1 MPLCP
6 QITNTPITV
15 TQTADFTVSSVVPLI
30 ADSTDGLANNIESI
44 EILADG
50 KTKVYR
56 ANDEPTGAG
65 INNGD
70 LWIDI
75 NDGNKLYVRTGGVWV
90 TAQDGA
96 IGTAQAA
103 ADAAAAAA
111 AAAQAEA
118 DAAAA
123 AAAAAQA
130 TANSAAAAAGAAQAD
145 ATEALAD
152 AVTAY
157 TAAIGSLQPS
167 ANTIVNAQNQMTAIN
182 GTGITVFSGASSTT
196 GSRIV
201 LNSLGL
207 AAYGPGN
214 SFSITNAVGNGTTVT
229 YTASGHTFV
238 VGSTVTVSDLAP
250 AGYNGTF
257 LITAIVAGSTFT
269 VSNTTTA
276 TVTDSN
282 GIAYGPGRS
291 VNITNAVGNG
301 STVTYTASGHGYS
314 VGTSVTISGLA
325 PDGYNGTFL
334 ITSVVA
340 GSTFTVSNGT
350 TATLT
355 DSSGVAQTATLAISA
370 TTGNAVFQGSIT
382 GSTIIG
388 GTLNIAGKAI
398 IDSTGLLTATGATI
412 QGTVNA
418 EAGYFGTPT
427 NGFSINSTGM
437 VGVGNG
443 VISGGTISGTTFT
456 NGSTFS
462 VTSAGVLTAT
472 SGTIGG
478 TTMTSTTLTGGTIQ
492 TSSGSSA
499 VILNGASNALQFK
512 AGGNVVCNM
521 LNFSSSGALWHY
533 GSTPDSTGASYP
545 FVKISSSLASLD
557 ASSSQSI
564 SAGANG
570 NLVVGQTTYSGG
582 THTFSNTL
590 TANSSLNAN
599 SGVTVAGAP
608 IYTGDATTTA
618 STQTEGI
625 SLTQGGTV
633 SARRSNNNPLNLHIF
648 DVTAG
653 TGTSVPVIQFIRN
666 GTNRGTLEVFGN
678 TTAPTLVG
686 SSDYRL
692 KENIRDYTESLDKL
706 LATKVRVFNEVED
719 ADHND
724 VIGFVAHEFAEV
736 FPNMV
741 NGEKDAVDI
750 EGNPIY
756 QKLGYTNL
764 IPHLVGAIQA
774 LHKEVQTLKGE

>member
-6 QITNTPITV
+6 QITNTPVTV
-15 TQTADFTVSSVVPLI
+15 TQTGDFVVTSVVPLI
-30 ADSTDGLANNIESI
+30 ADTTDGLANNFESI

-56 ANDEPTGAG
+56 QAAEPTGAG
-65 INNGD
+65 INDGD
-70 LWIDI
+70 LWIDTD
-75 NDGNKLYVRTGGVWV
+75 DGNKLYVRVSGAWV
-90 TAQDGA
+90 SAQDAA

-103 ADAAAAAA
+103 ANAAAAAA
-111 AAAQAEA
+111 
-118 DAAAA
+118 
-123 AAAAAQA
+123 
-130 TANSAAAAAGAAQAD
+130 GVAQAD

-152 AVTAY
+152 AAIAY

-182 GTGITVFSGASSTT
+182 GTGITVYSGASATS
-196 GSRIV
+196 GARVV

-207 AAYGPGN
+207 AAYGSGSSVN
-214 SFSITNAVGNGTTVT
+214 ITAVSGNGTNVT
-229 YTASGHTFV
+229 YTASGHSFT
-238 VGSTVTVSDLAP
+238 VGQSITVSELAP
-250 AGYNGTF
+250 AGYNGSF
-257 LITAIVAGSTFT
+257 VITSVVASTSFT
-269 VSNTTTA
+269 VANTTTA
-276 TVTDSN
+276 TVTDAN
-282 GIAYGPGRS
+282 
-291 VNITNAVGNG
+291 
-301 STVTYTASGHGYS
+301 
-314 VGTSVTISGLA
+314 
-325 PDGYNGTFL
+325 
-334 ITSVVA
+334 
-340 GSTFTVSNGT
+340 
-350 TATLT
+350 
-355 DSSGVAQTATLAISA
+355 GVAERATLAISA
-370 TTGNAVFQGSIT
+370 TTGNAVFSGSVT

-388 GTLNIAGKAI
+388 GTLNIAGNAI
-398 IDSTGLLTATGATI
+398 IDGTGLLTATGATI
-412 QGTVNA
+412 TGTINA
-418 EAGYFGTPT
+418 TAGYFGTST
-427 NGFSINSTGM
+427 NGFSISSTGL
-437 VGVGNG
+437 VGVGTG
-443 VISGGTISGTTFT
+443 TIVGGAISGTTFT

-478 TTMTSTTLTGGTIQ
+478 FTLTSTGFTVSSIGVSINTNGNATFATVTTNTNQNNVFGGPIKALDGIETTG
-492 TSSGSSA
+492 
-499 VILNGASNALQFK
+499 N
-512 AGGNVVCNM
+512 
-521 LNFSSSGALWHY
+521 
-533 GSTPDSTGASYP
+533 
-545 FVKISSSLASLD
+545 
-557 ASSSQSI
+557 I
-564 SAGANG
+564 SA
-570 NLVVGQTTYSGG
+570 T
-582 THTFSNTL
+582 
-590 TANSSLNAN
+590 
-599 SGVTVAGAP
+599 SGVTVTGAP
-608 IYTGDATTTA
+608 IYTGTATTTP
-618 STQTEGI
+618 SSSTEGI
-625 SLTQGGTV
+625 ALTQGGTIN
-633 SARRSNNNPLNLHIF
+633 ARRSNNNPLNLHIF

-756 QKLGYTNL
+756 QKLSYSNL

>member
-6 QITNTPITV
+6 QITNTPVTV
-15 TQTADFTVSSVVPLI
+15 TQTGDFVVTSVVPLI
-30 ADSTDGLANNIESI
+30 ADNRDGLAGNIS
-44 EILADG
+44 D
-50 KTKVYR
+50 
-56 ANDEPTGAG
+56 
-65 INNGD
+65 
-70 LWIDI
+70 ID
-75 NDGNKLYVRTGGVWV
+75 
-90 TAQDGA
+90 
-96 IGTAQAA
+96 
-103 ADAAAAAA
+103 ADAAAAQAA
-111 AAAQAEA
+111 AN

-123 AAAAAQA
+123 A
-130 TANSAAAAAGAAQAD
+130 GVAQAD

-152 AVTAY
+152 AAIAY

-182 GTGITVFSGASSTT
+182 GTGITVFSGASSTS
-196 GSRIV
+196 GARVV

-207 AAYGPGN
+207 AAYGATSSVN
-214 SFSITNAVGNGTTVT
+214 ITAVSGNGTNVT
-229 YTASGHTFV
+229 YTASGHSFT
-238 VGSTVTVSDLAP
+238 VGQSITVSELAP
-250 AGYNGTF
+250 AGYNGSF
-257 LITAIVAGSTFT
+257 V
-269 VSNTTTA
+269 
-276 TVTDSN
+276 
-282 GIAYGPGRS
+282 
-291 VNITNAVGNG
+291 
-301 STVTYTASGHGYS
+301 
-314 VGTSVTISGLA
+314 
-325 PDGYNGTFL
+325 

-340 GSTFTVSNGT
+340 STSFTVANTT
-350 TATLT
+350 TAAVT
-355 DSSGVAQTATLAISA
+355 DANGVAERATLAISA
-370 TTGNAVFQGSIT
+370 TTGNAVFSGSVT

-388 GTLNIAGKAI
+388 GTLNIAGKTI
-398 IDSTGLLTATGATI
+398 IDGAGLLTGTGVTLTGRI
-412 QGTVNA
+412 NA

-427 NGFSINSTGM
+427 NGFDISTTGL

-478 TTMTSTTLTGGTIQ
+478 FTFTSTGFTVGAIGVSINTNGNATFATVTTNTNQNNVFGGPIKALDGIETTG
-492 TSSGSSA
+492 
-499 VILNGASNALQFK
+499 N
-512 AGGNVVCNM
+512 
-521 LNFSSSGALWHY
+521 
-533 GSTPDSTGASYP
+533 
-545 FVKISSSLASLD
+545 
-557 ASSSQSI
+557 I
-564 SAGANG
+564 SA
-570 NLVVGQTTYSGG
+570 T
-582 THTFSNTL
+582 
-590 TANSSLNAN
+590 
-599 SGVTVAGAP
+599 SGVTVTGAP

-618 STQTEGI
+618 STETAGI
-625 SLTQGGTV
+625 SLTQGGTI

-648 DVTAG
+648 GVTAG

-719 ADHND
+719 AEHSD

-741 NGEKDAVDI
+741 NGQKDAVDV

-774 LHKEVQTLKGE
+774 LHKEIELLKGE